1 MQRYPLE
8 RGGKR
13 HTDINANTLSS
24 FGFVEFTNG
33 HYFAILFL
41 FIIIIS
47 PRKLM
52 QNERKVISA
61 ADKEGSAA
69 QGVSDPVRQPRGG
82 RVGGHLSGHQ
92 VRSHSID

>member
-1 MQRYPLE
+1 
-8 RGGKR
+8 
-13 HTDINANTLSS
+13 
-24 FGFVEFTNG
+24 
-33 HYFAILFL
+33 
-41 FIIIIS
+41 
-47 PRKLM
+47 M

-92 VRSHSID
+92 VRSHSIESGWEAIQQIL

>member
-1 MQRYPLE
+1 
-8 RGGKR
+8 
-13 HTDINANTLSS
+13 
-24 FGFVEFTNG
+24 
-33 HYFAILFL
+33 
-41 FIIIIS
+41 
-47 PRKLM
+47 M

-92 VRSHSID
+92 VRSHSINTGWEAIQQILKNTLDKAKMCP